1 MRDKHGSND
10 IGRATVGPV
19 LMCLRKWVSKA
30 GFSDLLLPTRLQA
43 PLIIAV
49 HFFIYLF
56 SRSLLRLTT
65 GHSVTSIGRA
75 TQHMYS
81 LFVELKTGRP
91 IFSSVYPGLLNLA
104 S

>member
-65 GHSVTSIGRA
+65 GHSVTSIGLAIQR
-75 TQHMYS
+75 MCS
-81 LFVELKTGRP
+81 LFMGLQTRRP
-91 IFSSVYPGLLNLA
+91 IFGENI
-104 S
+104 

>member
-30 GFSDLLLPTRLQA
+30 GFSDLLFPTRLLE
-43 PLIIAV
+43 PRPSSSTYMY
-49 HFFIYLF
+49 FFIYLF
-56 SRSLLRLTT
+56 PRSLLRLTT

-81 LFVELKTGRP
+81 LFVELQTRRL
-91 IFSSVYPGLLNLA
+91 IF
-104 S
+104 

>member
-10 IGRATVGPV
+10 IGRAAVGPV

-30 GFSDLLLPTRLQA
+30 GFSDLLFPTRLLE

-81 LFVELKTGRP
+81 LFMELQTRRL
-91 IFSSVYPGLLNLA
+91 IFWGNK
-104 S
+104 